1 MSDFPPPDLS
11 NATSDLYRAILLRDP
26 DAAGMAYFTARLREH
41 GLRRVLEE
49 FLASD
54 EYRALS
60 RTGPNP
66 DLNWGPKMQIQV
78 DLSDAQIDRLWDHV
92 SQVWTGL
99 GTSDPFWSV
108 LTDERYRAANMSNV
122 TIVEEFYAS
131 GIGDV
136 EYLRAFLSRADLAL
150 TPDMVV
156 AEYGCGLGHECRLV
170 LFHYRAAAQ
179 SATSDPRCS

>member
-66 DLNWGPKMQIQV
+66 DSSRVANADIAPPNP
-78 DLSDAQIDRLWDHV
+78 DRIPYP
-92 SQVWTGL
+92 G
-99 GTSDPFWSV
+99 
-108 LTDERYRAANMSNV
+108 
-122 TIVEEFYAS
+122 
-131 GIGDV
+131 
-136 EYLRAFLSRADLAL
+136 
-150 TPDMVV
+150 
-156 AEYGCGLGHECRLV
+156 
-170 LFHYRAAAQ
+170 
-179 SATSDPRCS
+179 